1 MKQRI
6 RLTEGDLHR
15 IVKESV
21 NRILTELD
29 WKTYI
34 NASRKRK
41 KQADDARKAIGKVFP
56 NSIAST
62 KRNEYDDK
70 SDELEKY
77 AQKMFGMKHGKNGED
92 HNYEGDSPSFMG
104 RKEIYPDDGDYYFA
118 IKNKPSSV
126 WKDDT
131 PAREGGAEDESDVE
145 LRKYRYGNGFPHRE
159 FGEVHDDTLDHY
171 HNWAWTKDVN
181 RKHTMKY
188 DKDGEHYDPYN
199 SSVGNEIS
207 ISSDKDYN
215 ARQNAMSKDMLD
227 YYTGKSKY
235 IKGKGWQ

>member
-1 MKQRI
+1 MDKKII
-6 RLTEGDLHR
+6 RLTESDLHN

-21 NRILTELD
+21 NKILSEMD
-29 WKTYI
+29 WKTYM
-34 NASRKRK
+34 NAARKRK
-41 KQADDARKAIGKVFP
+41 KQADDDRIPFSYER
-56 NSIAST
+56 NS
-62 KRNEYDDK
+62 YDDK
-70 SDELEKY
+70 ADELEKH
-77 AQKMFGMKHGKNGED
+77 AQKMFSMKHGKNGED
-92 HNYEGDSPSFMG
+92 HNYEGESPSFMG
-104 RKEIYPDDGDYYFA
+104 RNSINPYEGDYNFA
-118 IKNKPSSV
+118 IKNKPSAV

-131 PAREGGAEDESDVE
+131 PFEDGGAGDGSDVE

-159 FGEVHDDTLDHY
+159 FGKVHDDTLDHY

-207 ISSDKDYN
+207 LSNDKDYN
-215 ARQNAMSKDMLD
+215 ARQDAMSKDMLD

-235 IKGKGWQ
+235 TKGKGWE